1 MSGIPFEAV
10 SAVSFVVVLMLIGFV
25 YVLGTIWG

>member
-1 MSGIPFEAV
+1 MNAAPLEAI
-10 SAVSFVVVLMLIGFV
+10 SAASFVAALILIGFV